1 VIATRRKAAHVPRR
15 RMPVLLALVVIT
27 TASLHLVA
35 QTAPV
40 PQQPSSLKFAV
51 LGDMGTGEPAQYEV
65 GRRLWA
71 ARPTFPYDMVLL
83 LGDNLYGRQEPRDF
97 VLKFERPYE
106 PLIAAGV
113 RFYAALGNHDKPSN
127 VSYPPFNMAGER
139 YYTFAR
145 DDVRFLVLDTN
156 LLDPKQLAWAEA
168 TLSAARESW
177 RIAVFHHPIYSDGGR
192 HGSNIEL
199 RVALEPLLVR
209 HNVSVAFSG
218 HEHIYERIKPQKGI
232 TYFVAG
238 SSGQLRKGDLNPSE
252 LMAKGFDQDQAFML
266 VEIAGSQLSFQTISR
281 TGEIVDAGAV
291 PRRPG
296 T

>member
-1 VIATRRKAAHVPRR
+1 MRVPFALAAIAA
-15 RMPVLLALVVIT
+15 
-27 TASLHLVA
+27 ASLHLFA
-35 QTAPV
+35 QTVAL
-40 PQQPSSLKFAV
+40 PQLPPALKFAV
-51 LGDMGTGEPAQYEV
+51 LGDMGTGELPQYEV

-71 ARPTFPYDMVLL
+71 ARSTFAYDMVLL
-83 LGDNLYGRQEPRDF
+83 LGDNLYGRQESRDF
-97 VLKFERPYE
+97 VLKFEKPYE
-106 PLIAAGV
+106 SLIAAGV

-127 VSYPPFNMAGER
+127 VSYPRFNMGGER

-177 RIAVFHHPIYSDGGR
+177 RIAVFHHPIYSDGKR

-199 RVALEPLLVR
+199 RVVLEPLFVR
-209 HNVSVAFSG
+209 YNVSVAFTG

-232 TYFVAG
+232 TYFIAG
-238 SSGQLRKGDLNPSE
+238 SGGQLRKGGLEPSE
-252 LMAKGFDQDQAFML
+252 LMARGVDQDQAFML
-266 VEIAGSQLSFQTISR
+266 VEIAGNQLSFQTISR
-281 TGEIVDAGAV
+281 TGETVDAGVV

>member
-1 VIATRRKAAHVPRR
+1 VSRTLTRVLFLLTAIA
-15 RMPVLLALVVIT
+15 
-27 TASLHLVA
+27 TASLHLFAQAVA
-35 QTAPV
+35 LPARPET
-40 PQQPSSLKFAV
+40 LKFAV
-51 LGDMGTGEPAQYEV
+51 LGDMGTGEPPQYDI

-71 ARPTFPYDMVLL
+71 ARSEFPYDMVLM
-83 LGDNLYGRQEPRDF
+83 LGDNLYGRQEARDF
-97 VLKFERPYE
+97 VLKFEQPYA

-156 LLDPKQLAWAEA
+156 LLDPKQLDWAEA

-177 RIAVFHHPIYSDGGR
+177 RIAVFHHPIYSDGAR

-199 RVALEPLLVR
+199 RIVLEPLFVR
-209 HNVSVAFSG
+209 HNVSVAFTG
-218 HEHIYERIKPQKGI
+218 HEHIYERTTPQKGI

-238 SSGQLRKGDLNPSE
+238 SGGQLRKGGLSPSE
-252 LMAKGFDQDQAFML
+252 LMANGFDQDQAFML
-266 VEIAGSQLSFQTISR
+266 VEIAGSQLSFRTISR
-281 TGEIVDAGAV
+281 TGDIVDAGV
-291 PRRPG
+291 VSRRPG

>member
-1 VIATRRKAAHVPRR
+1 VSRTLMRVLFALPVIA
-15 RMPVLLALVVIT
+15 
-27 TASLHLVA
+27 TASLHLFAQAVA
-35 QTAPV
+35 L
-40 PQQPSSLKFAV
+40 PQSPPSLKFAV
-51 LGDMGTGEPAQYEV
+51 LGDMGTGEPPQYEV

-71 ARPTFPYDMVLL
+71 ARSTFPYDMVLM

-97 VLKFERPYE
+97 ALKFAKPYE
-106 PLIAAGV
+106 SLLAAGV
-113 RFYAALGNHDKPSN
+113 HFYATLGNHDKPSN

-145 DDVRFLVLDTN
+145 GDVRFLVLDTN
-156 LLDPKQLAWAEA
+156 LLDPKQLAWAET
-168 TLSAARESW
+168 TLSTAQESW
-177 RIAVFHHPIYSDGGR
+177 RIAVFHHPIYSDGER

-199 RVALEPLLVR
+199 RVVLEPLFVR
-209 HNVSVAFSG
+209 HNVSVAFAG

-238 SSGQLRKGDLNPSE
+238 SGGQLRKGGLSPSE

-266 VEIAGSQLSFQTISR
+266 VEIAGRQLSFQTISR
-281 TGEIVDAGAV
+281 TGETVDAGVV
-291 PRRPG
+291 PQRPG